1 MGNTDDNL
9 LDPSNWTA
17 GNGKLQETRTF
28 GANIYA
34 TGAGFFKID
43 PATGEASLLA
53 TGTPVFLSADN
64 GNTLIC
70 GNGTAIH
77 IVDNSENLTT
87 ITQKNS
93 FKYLS
98 LASGTYWAS
107 CGYAG
112 LRPYRAG
119 QAGNLE
125 EAGGA
130 IAINSPYTQLLRFH
144 AHFSLPRTAYS

>member
-1 MGNTDDNL
+1 MHLCRRQIYASTAKGMFVGNTDDNL

-17 GNGKLQETRTF
+17 AGTGNYKKMRTF

-53 TGTPVFLSADN
+53 TGTPVFLNADN

-87 ITQKNS
+87 ITQKTRSNTCRS
-93 FKYLS
+93 PREPTGP
-98 LASGTYWAS
+98 AADTRGCDPTA
-107 CGYAG
+107 
-112 LRPYRAG
+112 RDRRATSRKP
-119 QAGNLE
+119 
-125 EAGGA
+125 EA
-130 IAINSPYTQLLRFH
+130 R
-144 AHFSLPRTAYS
+144 